1 MSKPTTLFGGLD
13 SHREFIPVAHVE
25 RGNSS
30 SYPFL
35 I

>member
-1 MSKPTTLFGGLD
+1 MAKSTTLFVGLD
-13 SHREFIPVAHVE
+13 SHKEFIPVAHVE

-30 SYPFL
+30 SYAFL